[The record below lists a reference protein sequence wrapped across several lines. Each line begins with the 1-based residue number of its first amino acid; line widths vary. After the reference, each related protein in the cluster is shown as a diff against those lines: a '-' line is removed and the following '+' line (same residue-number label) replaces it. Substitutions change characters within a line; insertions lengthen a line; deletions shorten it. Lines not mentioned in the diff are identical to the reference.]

1 RPAHRRQRRAVRP
14 EDVDLR
20 RHGRRARVPRDHGV
34 RAAAPRRA
42 AERDAGRALP
52 DHVGVSPAA
61 PRTAPGEGGTFEPV
75 MSPFGLARPRHT
87 PSRDLGDLARA
98 FGLDVRAVPGVVL
111 HGVSVSSRSAEP
123 GDLFAALPGARA
135 HGADHAAEA
144 VGRGAVAV
152 LTDPTGVERVR
163 ADVPVLVHPDP
174 RGLLG
179 EVSAWV
185 YGHPAR
191 DLRLAAITGTNG

>member
-1 RPAHRRQRRAVRP
+1 
-14 EDVDLR
+14 
-20 RHGRRARVPRDHGV
+20 
-34 RAAAPRRA
+34 
-42 AERDAGRALP
+42 
-52 DHVGVSPAA
+52 
-61 PRTAPGEGGTFEPV
+61 
-75 MSPFGLARPRHT
+75 
-87 PSRDLGDLARA
+87 
-98 FGLDVRAVPGVVL
+98 GLDVRAVPGVVL

-191 DLRLAAITGTNG
+191 DLRLAAITGTNGKTTTTFFVEAALRQAHARTGLLGTVESRIGDLSLPSERTTLEAP